1 MAGRRQVRI
10 MTYNVH
16 RCLGADGA
24 IAPTRIA
31 EVILRYEPDVVALQE
46 LDIGHAR
53 TGHADQPELIA
64 RAVQMRHEFF
74 PAVEAAHER
83 YGDAI
88 LSRFPLSL
96 IRAGPL
102 PTMALQPRLERRG
115 ALWVQVDCHGVPLQL
130 LNTHLGL
137 GRSERLAQVEAL
149 MGREW
154 LGDQTCMPPRVFCGD
169 FNTWPG
175 TLAYGRLRQVLHNAQ
190 DRGRHTWWRN
200 TFPSRCPM
208 VCIDHVLHSPDLRV
222 RSVQVPRTRLTRV
235 ASDHLP
241 VLVELALP

>member
-1 MAGRRQVRI
+1 MAGRRKVRI

-16 RCLGADGA
+16 RCIGGDGVISPA
-24 IAPTRIA
+24 RIA
-31 EVILRYEPDVVALQE
+31 EVIVRYEPDVVALQE

-64 RAVQMRHEFF
+64 RAVQMGHAFF

-88 LSRFPLSL
+88 LTRFPLSL
-96 IRAGPL
+96 VRAGPL
-102 PTMALQPRLERRG
+102 PTLAPSLERRG
-115 ALWVQVDCHGVPLQL
+115 ALWAQVDCHGLPLQV

-137 GRSERLAQVEAL
+137 GRRERLTQVDAL
-149 MGREW
+149 MGRDW
-154 LGDQTCMPPRVFCGD
+154 LGDTTCMAPRVFCGD

-175 TLAYGRLRQVLHNAQ
+175 TQAYGRLRQVLHNAQ

-208 VCIDHVLHSPDLRV
+208 VCIDHVLHSPDLKVLR
-222 RSVQVPRTRLTRV
+222 VQVPRTRLTRV

-241 VLVELALP
+241 LLVELALP